1 MNPPQNTAAPSSK
14 FKMRIKCEKTPLP
27 LLISSLR
34 CSLSSFI
41 LPHFQS
47 LANRSLA
54 ALIKAIIIFSGGF
67 AAFYLDSGTA
77 LTLCHPPSCPSST
90 VGLHSS
96 EICPDKS
103 QNPEPPGCLGLEVP
117 RIPLAHSLSEQ
128 GHPEQG
134 TLHHS
139 QRVLGIPKEE
149 TFPIGLLLGINGSAH
164 L

>member
-103 QNPEPPGCLGLEVP
+103 QNPEAPGCLGLEVP
-117 RIPLAHSLSEQ
+117 QIPLVHSLSEQ
-128 GHPEQG
+128 GHPEQVPSITARG
-134 TLHHS
+134 FWGSPRRRRFPLACS
-139 QRVLGIPKEE
+139 LG
-149 TFPIGLLLGINGSAH
+149 
-164 L
+164 